1 MCRVLVIGAIFV
13 LNIAVQNYRTDDAKF
28 TGDPVAKNDDT
39 IIIKKYTNR
48 RLYNTATSS
57 YVTLEN
63 LVELV
68 REEKDFIVR
77 DAKTGAD
84 LTHNILTQI
93 IVDEEAKGQ
102 SLLPTNFLKQ
112 LIRFY
117 GQGMH
122 QFVPSYLELS
132 LESLTR
138 QRERYQEQFGSS
150 AFEAMQSQA
159 RQNLAVFE
167 KTLSMFSPFAAP
179 GLDGNNEVLADGEA
193 DEKQAARPANSR
205 KAPGKEKTGKRKPA
219 SGGAD
224 LTELQSQF
232 AAMQKEL
239 ERLAKKSD

>member
-1 MCRVLVIGAIFV
+1 M
-13 LNIAVQNYRTDDAKF
+13 TKD
-28 TGDPVAKNDDT
+28 DDT

-57 YVTLEN
+57 YVTLDN

-93 IVDEEAKGQ
+93 IVDEESKGQ

-122 QFVPSYLELS
+122 HFVPSYLELS

-138 QRERYQEQFGSS
+138 QQERYQEQFGSS

-159 RQNLAVFE
+159 RQNLAMFE
-167 KTLSMFSPFAAP
+167 KTLAMFNPFAAT
-179 GLDGNNEVLADGEA
+179 GLNTEGGGEETFEA
-193 DEKQAARPANSR
+193 EDEAEAPPARARKTGR
-205 KAPGKEKTGKRKPA
+205 KAKSGKKTPA
-219 SGGAD
+219 EATDD
-224 LTELQSQF
+224 LTELQLEF
-232 AAMQKEL
+232 AAMQKKL
-239 ERLAKKSD
+239 ERLTKKND